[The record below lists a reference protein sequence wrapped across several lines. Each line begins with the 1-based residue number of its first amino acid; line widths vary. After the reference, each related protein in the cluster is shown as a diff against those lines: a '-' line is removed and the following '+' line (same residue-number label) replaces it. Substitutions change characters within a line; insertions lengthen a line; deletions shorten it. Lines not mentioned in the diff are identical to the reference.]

1 MSLKTPI
8 PLLSVLSV
16 SVALSLIGKIAMA
29 SQSENSSETDEQ
41 KVIIVTGEAYVGA
54 HHDSNVNVSELDT
67 NTDTSD
73 SAIKGNAKLKVA
85 IMPTDKWQITT
96 SAQHSETRYNEL
108 SDFDLAI
115 TTLSGEASY
124 QSSWA
129 KIGIHHYYANAD
141 LDNNAFLTY
150 QQSGVSLANSAFN
163 QGYWR
168 ISVDTIDKSFESVP
182 ERDAKALSSRIDG
195 FWFFENHSFIQ
206 LGAKYQHED
215 ALAQAFDYTS
225 HGIDASYTY
234 PANLWGKALD
244 IKLGYEMESR
254 HYGKGSQSSEATA
267 SGGPFSEFEQQES
280 GRREDNRHV
289 FKASIEY
296 AVMENV
302 DFIVSTQYK
311 DYGSTLVSADY
322 QETLAE
328 IGVRFHF

>member
-16 SVALSLIGKIAMA
+16 SIALSLIGKIAMA
-29 SQSENSSETDEQ
+29 SQSENSTETDEH
-41 KVIIVTGEAYVGA
+41 KMIIVTGEVYVGA

-85 IMPTDKWQITT
+85 IMPTDKWQITA
-96 SAQHSETRYNEL
+96 SAQHSETRYSEL

-129 KIGIHHYYANAD
+129 KIGIHHYYANAN
-141 LDNNAFLTY
+141 LDDNAFLTY
-150 QQSGVSLANSAFN
+150 QQSGISLANSAFT

-206 LGAKYQHED
+206 VGVKYQNED

-254 HYGKGSQSSEATA
+254 LYGKGSQSSEPTTSAV
-267 SGGPFSEFEQQES
+267 PFSEIEQQED

-289 FKASIEY
+289 FEASIEY
-296 AVMENV
+296 TAMENV

>member
-1 MSLKTPI
+1 MSLKAPI

-16 SVALSLIGKIAMA
+16 SIALSLIGKVAMA
-29 SQSENSSETDEQ
+29 NQTENSTETDEH
-41 KVIIVTGEAYVGA
+41 KMIIVTGEAYVGA

-85 IMPTDKWQITT
+85 IMPTDKWQNTA
-96 SAQHSETRYNEL
+96 SAQHSETRYSEL
-108 SDFDLAI
+108 SNFDLAV
-115 TTLSGEASY
+115 TTLTGEASY
-124 QSSWA
+124 QSAWA
-129 KIGIHHYYANAD
+129 KIGIHHYYANAE

-150 QQSGVSLANSAFN
+150 QQSGISLANSAFT

-168 ISVDTIDKSFESVP
+168 ISVDSIDKSFESVP

-195 FWFFENHSFIQ
+195 FWFFENQSFIQ
-206 LGAKYQHED
+206 MGAKYQHED
-215 ALAQAFDYTS
+215 ALAQGFDYTS

-254 HYGKGSQSSEATA
+254 HYGKGSQSSEPTA
-267 SGGPFSEFEQQES
+267 SRAPFSEFEQQED
-280 GRREDNRHV
+280 GRREDIRHV

-296 AVMENV
+296 AAIENV
-302 DFIVSTQYK
+302 DFIVSTHYK
-311 DYGSTLVSADY
+311 DYGSTLVSVDY